1 MRDTDTEFKS
11 GLMVE
16 NMKGTGETINVK
28 VEENLDMLKVMSI
41 MVRYWS

>member
-1 MRDTDTEFKS
+1 MEFKS
-11 GLMVE
+11 GPMVG